1 MSKDVHLNVVENIN
15 TFKNRVEPNKWES
28 VNTLKSICSTE
39 YYVVFKNDAGKV
51 YLMLFLT
58 VGIFHGPDKNMQ
70 SS

>member
-39 YYVVFKNDAGKV
+39 YYVVFKNDAGERM
-51 YLMLFLT
+51 YTCGGFIL
-58 VGIFHGPDKNMQ
+58 IFGKTNKIM
-70 SS
+70 